1 MSVVG
6 SNVLAGASGQ
16 SAGGGAGASRSL
28 RFTGGDSAYLSK
40 TFSSAGNTKL
50 WTLSFWYKNTVSSNG
65 LRREIFTARNGSGH
79 HAVLNFT
86 SDEKLEIYF
95 YTGSV
100 VFQLQTRGYF
110 RDASAWGHYVVIFD
124 SDQGTASNRIKMYTN
139 GVLITAFNIASYP
152 SQGYSSALWNNTS
165 PHAIGKEDTNYLD
178 GYLADV
184 HFVDGQSLAPTNFG
198 EYNTDNLWVHKAYGG
213 TYGTNGFNLN
223 FADNSSNAALGT
235 DAAGSNNWT
244 VHNLTAASTKVAT
257 FNGTTNVSGSM
268 TALGNQDWTVELFF
282 EKTGSGTQEAFFGFP
297 GNWPYFEYDGGKLRW
312 MTSNTY
318 GSTLAQNQR
327 YHAAWV
333 RHNNK
338 GYIYLDGTLISPS
351 SGITYTNND
360 TDTAF
365 AIGARQGGG
374 TGLNGYMDNLRVV
387 VGTALYTS
395 NFTVPSTP
403 LTAVANCKLL
413 ALQTDLTTDSSGQNV
428 SLTNNGATFGDPKAF
443 SIDSLVDHPTNGDTA
458 SDTGAGGQIAGN
470 YATWNPLENPLVR
483 TPTFSDGNLQVVGQ
497 AVNAQYNG
505 CMLNFGFTSGKYY
518 CEFTYQDKISGF
530 WGVGIV
536 PQSELVGLDR
546 TTSNNYGLMAS
557 ANCRIYM
564 GSNGH
569 IYYNSNYVSTGYP
582 TFAEGDV
589 IGLAVDFDAGK
600 MWVSKNGTYP
610 NSGNPA
616 TGANATTTFTTTYAP
631 WRIGINLNNND
642 TIVLNSGQRAFNT
655 AAPAGFKSINTAN
668 LPTPTIADGSK
679 YFEPNIYTGNGSS
692 SRSIGMT
699 NSTLSPDFVWI
710 KKRNSATD
718 GEHMLY
724 DIVRGAGKFIRTEG
738 NFTEQNDP
746 STLSSFNSNG
756 FSLGNDHQVNKS
768 GDTYAAWSWDGGSS
782 TVTNNDGSIS
792 SQVRANPTAGFSVI
806 TYTGTGSNA
815 TVGHGLNAKPS
826 FYFIK
831 GRLVGEGWMS
841 YWGPLGATKF
851 MEFSEST
858 VGTSSNRWND
868 TEPTNSVFSIGTE
881 SAVNTNNQNF
891 VCYCFSSVEGYSSVG
906 EYSGIGGSVG
916 PFVYTG
922 FAPVF
927 VILKS
932 TSHGTEWCTNDIKRE
947 QNDPGNA
954 RLSLDKTRAEVSD
967 SGNDYRVDF
976 LSNGFQLR
984 GGNTAQDYAGRD
996 YIYIAFASHP
1006 FQTNGGLAR

>member
-6 SNVLAGASGQ
+6 SSVLAGASGQ
-16 SAGGGAGASRSL
+16 SAGGGGGAGGPRSL
-28 RFTGGDSAYLSK
+28 RFNSSDTAYLSR
-40 TFSSAGNTKL
+40 TPSSAGNRRT
-50 WTLSFWYKNTVSSNG
+50 WTWSGWLKRS
-65 LRREIFTARNGSGH
+65 RFTAASETIFSAQGSSSH
-79 HAVLNFT
+79 TLFNF
-86 SDEKLEIYF
+86 Y
-95 YTGSV
+95 GSTTKFALIPNAGV
-100 VFQLQTRGYF
+100 AGATFQSNARF
-110 RDASAWGHYVVIFD
+110 RDTSAWYHFVIAFDTTQSTSTERVKVYV
-124 SDQGTASNRIKMYTN
+124 N
-139 GVLITAFNIASYP
+139 GEELTWSSSTYP
-152 SQGYSSALWNNTS
+152 SQNEEWNINIAGA
-165 PHAIGKEDTNYLD
+165 HNIGRATQVNSYLT
-178 GYLADV
+178 GYLADI
-184 HFVDGQSLAPTNFG
+184 HFIDGQALAPTNFG
-198 EYNTDNLWVHKAYGG
+198 EFNTDNLWVQKAYGG
-213 TYGTNGFNLN
+213 TYGTNGFYLN
-223 FADNSSNAALGT
+223 FADNSSNAALGN
-235 DAAGSNNWT
+235 DAAGSNNFT
-244 VHNLTAASTKVAT
+244 VHNLTAVSTKVAT

-282 EKTGSGTQEAFFGFP
+282 EKTGSGTQEGFFGFP

-312 MTSNTY
+312 MTSSTY
-318 GSTLAQNQR
+318 GPTLAQNQR

-351 SGITYTNND
+351 TGITYTDND

-403 LTAVANCKLL
+403 LTAVNNCKLL

-458 SDTGAGGQIAGN
+458 NDTGAGGEITGN
-470 YATWNPLENPLVR
+470 YCTWNALDQKDCTLTN
-483 TPTFSDGNLQVVGQ
+483 GNLDATSNAGAWRSCRGTIGMSSGKWYWEVTVTSGEATMVGIATSLAPVDNWAASSAYGWIYNDNGNKYHNGGYTGYGATYDNGDTIGVAFDADNGSLVFYKNGASQGTAYTGLTSGPYFPVISLISAATVV
-497 AVNAQYNG
+497 A
-505 CMLNFGFTSGKYY
+505 NFGARAF
-518 CEFTYQDKISGF
+518 
-530 WGVGIV
+530 
-536 PQSELVGLDR
+536 
-546 TTSNNYGLMAS
+546 A
-557 ANCRIYM
+557 
-564 GSNGH
+564 
-569 IYYNSNYVSTGYP
+569 NSNVPSGY
-582 TFAEGDV
+582 
-589 IGLAVDFDAGK
+589 
-600 MWVSKNGTYP
+600 
-610 NSGNPA
+610 
-616 TGANATTTFTTTYAP
+616 
-631 WRIGINLNNND
+631 
-642 TIVLNSGQRAFNT
+642 
-655 AAPAGFKSINTAN
+655 KSLNTAN
-668 LPTPTIADGSK
+668 LPTPTVADGSK

-692 SRSIGMT
+692 SRSIAMT
-699 NSTLSPDFVWI
+699 NSALSPDFVWI
-710 KKRNSATD
+710 KKRNSSTD

-724 DIVRGAGKFIRTEG
+724 DIVRGAGKFLRTEG
-738 NFTEQNDP
+738 TFTEQNDP

-806 TYTGTGSNA
+806 TYNGTGSNA

-826 FYFIK
+826 FYVIK
-831 GRLVGEGWMS
+831 GRLVGEAWMS
-841 YWGPLGATKF
+841 YWGPLGATKY

-858 VGTSSNRWND
+858 VGTGSNRWND

-881 SAVNTNNQNF
+881 AAVNTNNKNF
-891 VCYCFSSVEGYSSVG
+891 VCFCFSSVEGYSAVG
-906 EYSGIGGSVG
+906 KYSGVGGSEG
-916 PFVYTG
+916 AFVWTG
-922 FAPVF
+922 FAPSF

-932 TSHGTEWCTNDIKRE
+932 TTHGTEWCINDIKRE
-947 QNDPGNA
+947 QDDPGNA
-954 RLSLDKTRAEVSD
+954 RLALDKTRAEVSD
-967 SGNDYRVDF
+967 SSNDYRVDF

>member
-28 RFTGGDSAYLSK
+28 RFNSGDTAYLERDL
-40 TFSSAGNTKL
+40 TSAGNQRVMTF
-50 WTLSFWYKNTVSSNG
+50 SFWVK
-65 LRREIFTARNGSGH
+65 
-79 HAVLNFT
+79 
-86 SDEKLEIYF
+86 K
-95 YTGSV
+95 
-100 VFQLQTRGYF
+100 
-110 RDASAWGHYVVIFD
+110 
-124 SDQGTASNRIKMYTN
+124 
-139 GVLITAFNIASYP
+139 
-152 SQGYSSALWNNTS
+152 NNTS
-165 PHAIGKEDTNYLD
+165 SSGELMIAGMDYDTSGNAVTARSLSMYFGANTLKLYDYGASNGPGDTGSSVPWYPGSVGNGRVFRDPAAWTHCVFAIDTTQATAADRCKIWINGESQTHSTPPTQNIYLSWGQARKHYIGIQKVNGSFTRKAD
-178 GYLADV
+178 LQFAEFQFIEGQQLA
-184 HFVDGQSLAPTNFG
+184 ATNFG
-198 EYNTDNLWVHKAYGG
+198 EYNTDNLWIHKAYDG
-213 TYGTNGFNLN
+213 TYGTNGFYLD
-223 FADNSSNAALGT
+223 FSDNSSAAALGT

-297 GNWPYFEYDGGKLRW
+297 GNSPYFEYDGGQMRW
-312 MTSNTY
+312 MTDNTY
-318 GSTLAQNQR
+318 GPTLVQNKR

-333 RHNNK
+333 RYNNK

-351 SGITYTNND
+351 SGITYTTND

-387 VGTALYTS
+387 IGTALYTS

-428 SLTNNGATFGDPKAF
+428 SLTNNGATFGDPKAS

-470 YATWNPLENPLVR
+470 YATFNPLIAAASSATYSN
-483 TPTFSDGNLQVVGQ
+483 GNLDASSSTSAWQIFRTSIGV
-497 AVNAQYNG
+497 
-505 CMLNFGFTSGKYY
+505 TSGKWLAEYTTTGSNM
-518 CEFTYQDKISGF
+518 FGIDANIANAGRTYFNESAGNITVRTNGTTFIDSINQGTTGSSISDGS
-530 WGVGIV
+530 V
-536 PQSELVGLDR
+536 VGLALDLDSS
-546 TTSNNYGLMAS
+546 TKTLKVYINGSLDQTINLTSNFNNTEVFFAGALYGTATISL
-557 ANCRIYM
+557 NC
-564 GSNGH
+564 
-569 IYYNSNYVSTGYP
+569 
-582 TFAEGDV
+582 
-589 IGLAVDFDAGK
+589 
-600 MWVSKNGTYP
+600 
-610 NSGNPA
+610 
-616 TGANATTTFTTTYAP
+616 
-631 WRIGINLNNND
+631 
-642 TIVLNSGQRAFNT
+642 GQRAFAHT
-655 AAPAGFKSINTAN
+655 VSGYKSLNTAN

-692 SRSIGMT
+692 SRSITMT

-756 FSLGNDHQVNKS
+756 FSLGNDHQVNKNN
-768 GDTYAAWSWDGGSS
+768 DTYVSWSWDAGSS

-841 YWGPLGATKF
+841 YWSPLGATKF
-851 MEFSEST
+851 MEFTEST
-858 VGTSSNRWND
+858 VGTSSNRWNN

-881 SAVNTNNQNF
+881 AAVNTNNQNF

-967 SGNDYRVDF
+967 SSNDYRVDF